1 MLLPGALVESM
12 PGMGKLVHN
21 MALVSGENTCIN
33 KEVKQTPHHKNARN
47 HNLLTPFIYL
57 LNCSVSKK
65 LYLFDRVG
73 TDGSTKRDRCVYL
86 SRLMATVVVPPGV
99 RA

>member
-1 MLLPGALVESM
+1 MLLPGVLVGSI

-21 MALVSGENTCIN
+21 IALVSGENTCIN

-57 LNCSVSKK
+57 LNCSVSEK
-65 LYLFDRVG
+65 LYLLDRIYADGGAAGAVG
-73 TDGSTKRDRCVYL
+73 GAAVENS
-86 SRLMATVVVPPGV
+86 
-99 RA
+99 